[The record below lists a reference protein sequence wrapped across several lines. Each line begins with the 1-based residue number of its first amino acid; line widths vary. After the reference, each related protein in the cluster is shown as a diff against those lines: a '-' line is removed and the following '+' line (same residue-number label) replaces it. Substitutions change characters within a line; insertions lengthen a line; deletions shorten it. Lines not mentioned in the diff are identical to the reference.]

1 MEEYKKIYLEE
12 FIVRFKGEEIIDG
25 FKRMIEEE
33 EEKIR

>member
-1 MEEYKKIYLEE
+1 MEEHKKTYLEE
-12 FIVRFKGEEIIDG
+12 FTARFKGEEIIDG